1 MAQKKVLI
9 LFGPTASG
17 KSNIALKISANV
29 KATII
34 NADSMQVYKNLRILT
49 SRPSEEDEKKF
60 SHKLYGI
67 INGAENCSV
76 ASWLEL
82 AKEEIQTSWNQNTL
96 PILVGG
102 TGMYLKSLMEGI
114 SEIPSIPD
122 SIKLETEEVLKN
134 KGLEYLYKR
143 LVESNKQTV
152 INKQDKQ
159 RIIRAFNVLKSTG
172 KSIEEWQK
180 VNKKILE
187 DVDFEIYLPPIE
199 RENLYKTSEERF
211 DQMLEKGAV
220 EEVRG
225 LLEQNIDV
233 NCSVMKAIGVR
244 EIQGYLNNEI
254 SEETCANLSKKN
266 TRNYIKRQLTWIRS
280 NNISSNIDI
289 KKYI

>member
-17 KSNIALKISANV
+17 KSNLALKISANI

-34 NADSMQVYKNLRILT
+34 NADSMQIYKNLRILT
-49 SRPSEEDEKKF
+49 SRPSKEDEEKVA
-60 SHKLYGI
+60 HKLYGI
-67 INGAENCSV
+67 MDGVENCSV

-82 AKEEIQTSWNQNTL
+82 AKDEIQKSWSKNTL

-122 SIKLETEEVLKN
+122 SIKLETEEILRTN
-134 KGLEYLYKR
+134 GLEYLYKI
-143 LVESNKQTV
+143 LIESNNKTL
-152 INKQDKQ
+152 INKKDTQ
-159 RIIRAFNVLKSTG
+159 RIVRAFNVLKFTG

-187 DVDFEIYLPPIE
+187 EVNFEIYLPPME
-199 RENLYKTSEERF
+199 RENLYMDCEKRF
-211 DQMLEKGAV
+211 DEMFERGAV
-220 EEVRG
+220 EEVRR
-225 LLEQNIDV
+225 LLEQNLDV
-233 NCSVMKAIGVR
+233 SRSIMKAIGVR
-244 EIQGYLNNEI
+244 EIQQYLSNQIDRDE
-254 SEETCANLSKKN
+254 CVNLSKQS
-266 TRNYIKRQLTWIRS
+266 TRNYIKRQLTWIRG

>member
-1 MAQKKVLI
+1 MAKKKVLI

-17 KSNIALKISANV
+17 KSNIALKISTNI

-34 NADSMQVYKNLRILT
+34 NADSIQVYKNLRILT
-49 SRPSEEDEKKF
+49 SRPSEEDEEKVT
-60 SHKLYGI
+60 HRLYGI
-67 INGAENCSV
+67 MDGVKNCSV

-82 AKEEIQTSWNQNTL
+82 AKEEIQKSWSKNAL

-114 SEIPSIPD
+114 SDIPSIPD
-122 SIKLETEEVLKN
+122 PIKLETKEILKTN
-134 KGLEYLYKR
+134 GLDYLYRK
-143 LVESNKQTV
+143 LVESNNQTL
-152 INKQDKQ
+152 INKKDTQ
-159 RIIRAFNVLKSTG
+159 RIIRAFNVLKFTG

-187 DVDFEIYLPPIE
+187 DLDFEIYLPPIE
-199 RENLYKTSEERF
+199 RESLYRASEERF
-211 DQMLEKGAV
+211 DEMFEKGAV
-220 EEVRG
+220 EEVRR
-225 LLEQNIDV
+225 LLKQNLDI

-244 EIQGYLNNEI
+244 EIQQYLNKEI
-254 SEETCANLSKKN
+254 SKDECVNLSKKN
-266 TRNYIKRQLTWIRS
+266 TRNYIKRQLTWIRG

>member
-17 KSNIALKISANV
+17 KSNLALKISANI

-34 NADSMQVYKNLRILT
+34 NADSMQIYKNLRILT
-49 SRPSEEDEKKF
+49 SRPSKEDEEKVA
-60 SHKLYGI
+60 HKLYGI
-67 INGAENCSV
+67 MDGVENCSV

-82 AKEEIQTSWNQNTL
+82 AKDEIQKSWSKNTL

-122 SIKLETEEVLKN
+122 SIKLETEEILRTN
-134 KGLEYLYKR
+134 GLEYLYKI
-143 LVESNKQTV
+143 LIESNNETL
-152 INKQDKQ
+152 INKKDTQ
-159 RIIRAFNVLKSTG
+159 RIVRAFNVLKFTG

-187 DVDFEIYLPPIE
+187 DVNFEIYLPPME
-199 RENLYKTSEERF
+199 RENLYMDCEKRF
-211 DQMLEKGAV
+211 DEMFERGAV
-220 EEVRG
+220 EEVRR
-225 LLEQNIDV
+225 LLEQNLDV
-233 NCSVMKAIGVR
+233 SRSIMKAIGVR
-244 EIQGYLNNEI
+244 EIQQYLSNQIDRDE
-254 SEETCANLSKKN
+254 CVNLSKKN
-266 TRNYIKRQLTWIRS
+266 TRNYIKRQLTWIRG

>member
-29 KATII
+29 KATIV

-60 SHKLYGI
+60 SHRLYGI
-67 INGAENCSV
+67 MDGAENCSV

-159 RIIRAFNVLKSTG
+159 RIIRAFNVLKFTG

-211 DQMLEKGAV
+211 DEMLEKGAV

-225 LLEQNIDV
+225 LLEQSLDV

-254 SEETCANLSKKN
+254 SEEACANLSKKN

>member
-1 MAQKKVLI
+1 MAQKKVLV

-49 SRPSEEDEKKF
+49 SRPSEEDENKVE
-60 SHKLYGI
+60 HKLYGI
-67 INGAENCSV
+67 MDGVKNCSV

-82 AKEEIQTSWNQNTL
+82 AKEEIHICWDQNIL

-122 SIKLETEEVLKN
+122 SIKLETEEILEN
-134 KGLEYLYKR
+134 NGLGHLHKT
-143 LVESNKQTV
+143 LVESNKHTV

-159 RIIRAFNVLKSTG
+159 RIIRAFNVLKFTG

-187 DVDFEIYLPPIE
+187 DVDYEIYLPPIE
-199 RENLYKTSEERF
+199 RENLYKASEARF
-211 DQMLEKGAV
+211 EEMFEKGAV
-220 EEVRG
+220 DEVRG
-225 LLEQNIDV
+225 LLEQNLSV
-233 NCSVMKAIGVR
+233 HCSVMKAIGVR

-254 SEETCANLSKKN
+254 SEEECVNLSKKN
-266 TRNYIKRQLTWIRS
+266 TRNYIKRQLTWIRG

>member
-34 NADSMQVYKNLRILT
+34 NADSMQVYKNLRVLT

-67 INGAENCSV
+67 MDGAENCSV

-122 SIKLETEEVLKN
+122 SIKLETEET
-134 KGLEYLYKR
+134 LETVSYTHLTLPTIL
-143 LVESNKQTV
+143 LV
-152 INKQDKQ
+152 
-159 RIIRAFNVLKSTG
+159 
-172 KSIEEWQK
+172 
-180 VNKKILE
+180 
-187 DVDFEIYLPPIE
+187 
-199 RENLYKTSEERF
+199 
-211 DQMLEKGAV
+211 
-220 EEVRG
+220 
-225 LLEQNIDV
+225 
-233 NCSVMKAIGVR
+233 
-244 EIQGYLNNEI
+244 
-254 SEETCANLSKKN
+254 
-266 TRNYIKRQLTWIRS
+266 
-280 NNISSNIDI
+280 
-289 KKYI
+289 

>member
-34 NADSMQVYKNLRILT
+34 NSDSIQVYKNLRILT
-49 SRPSEEDEKKF
+49 SRPSEEDEKKVE
-60 SHKLYGI
+60 HKLYGI
-67 INGAENCSV
+67 MDGAQNCSV

-82 AKEEIQTSWNQNTL
+82 AKEEIHINWNQNTL

-102 TGMYLKSLMEGI
+102 TGMYLKSLIEGI

-122 SIKLETEEVLKN
+122 SIKLETEEILEN
-134 KGLEYLYKR
+134 NGLEYLYKI
-143 LVESNKQTV
+143 LVESNKHTV
-152 INKQDKQ
+152 INKKDKQ
-159 RIIRAFNVLKSTG
+159 RIIRAFNVLRFTG

-187 DVDFEIYLPPIE
+187 DVDYEIYLPPIE
-199 RENLYKTSEERF
+199 RENLYKASEARF
-211 DQMLEKGAV
+211 EEMFEKGAV
-220 EEVRG
+220 DEVRG
-225 LLEQNIDV
+225 LLEQNLSV
-233 NCSVMKAIGVR
+233 HCSVMKAIGVR

-254 SEETCANLSKKN
+254 SEEECVNLSKKN
-266 TRNYIKRQLTWIRS
+266 TRNYIKRQLTWIRG

>member
-49 SRPSEEDEKKF
+49 SRPSEEDEKKVE
-60 SHKLYGI
+60 HKLYGI
-67 INGAENCSV
+67 MDGAQNCSV

-82 AKEEIQTSWNQNTL
+82 AKEEIHISWNQNTL

-102 TGMYLKSLMEGI
+102 TGMYLKSLIEGI

-122 SIKLETEEVLKN
+122 SIKLETEETLKN
-134 KGLEYLYKR
+134 NGLEYLYKI
-143 LVESNKQTV
+143 LVESNKHTV
-152 INKQDKQ
+152 INKKDKQ
-159 RIIRAFNVLKSTG
+159 RIIRAFNVLKFTG

-187 DVDFEIYLPPIE
+187 GVDFEIYLPPIE

-211 DQMLEKGAV
+211 DEMFEKGAV

-225 LLEQNIDV
+225 LLEQNLGV
-233 NCSVMKAIGVR
+233 HCSVMKAIGVR

-254 SEETCANLSKKN
+254 SEEECVNLSKKN
-266 TRNYIKRQLTWIRS
+266 TRNYIKRQLTWIRG
-280 NNISSNIDI
+280 NNISSNTDI

>member
-60 SHKLYGI
+60 SHRLYGI
-67 INGAENCSV
+67 MDGAENCSV

-82 AKEEIQTSWNQNTL
+82 AKEEIQISWNQNTL

-143 LVESNKQTV
+143 LVESTKQTV

-211 DQMLEKGAV
+211 DEMFEKGAV
-220 EEVRG
+220 EEVQG

-254 SEETCANLSKKN
+254 SEEACINLTKKN